1 MESTANPKP
10 SLTPSTPGSERLRLV
25 VRTDRRTVA
34 GRDAQT
40 QADVRQRRRQRTV
53 RAWGRVCLIGMHAN
67 VGAGCHGSMRAIVG
81 KPYDPLRRAWGF
93 CTTGMPRPFELAGL
107 ELPLSLHPCFPQS

>member
-1 MESTANPKP
+1 
-10 SLTPSTPGSERLRLV
+10 

-40 QADVRQRRRQRTV
+40 QADVRQRRRERTV
-53 RAWGRVCLIGMHAN
+53 RAWGRACLIGMHAN

-81 KPYDPLRRAWGF
+81 KPYDPLRRVLGVLHDWKA
-93 CTTGMPRPFELAGL
+93 TAAG
-107 ELPLSLHPCFPQS
+107 P